1 MKRILQAILL
11 GFISFFA
18 LAYSSANSANSAN
31 LTGLNLANSA
41 NSKEFIILKEQGSF
55 MVGGV
60 MLKNKQG
67 QTYRADHAYVFYQI
81 PRNAKTYP
89 MIFAHGIEQSSK
101 TWESTPDGRDGF
113 ANIFLKQDYG
123 VYLVTQPRRGNAG
136 KSSVSANLNP
146 DFSDERWFN
155 IFRIGVY
162 PKYFDGVQFPRDE
175 ASLEQLFRQ
184 GTPTIA
190 PKQDLELY
198 ADAYA
203 KLFDK
208 IGSAIFI
215 THSQGGNVG
224 WRVVQKTN
232 NIKAIVAYEP
242 GGGFPFPKG
251 QLPELGKA
259 LSLSGAAE
267 GREISREE
275 FLRYTKFPIIIY
287 YGDYLPKSEAEAEK
301 LGFKLNY
308 AWRIRLELT
317 KEWAKLINE
326 NGGDAQVVHLPEIGI
341 KGNTHFPFAD
351 LNNAEIARL
360 LNEWLKA
367 KGLDK

>member
-1 MKRILQAILL
+1 MKSHYSIFTTIIAGIFMSAC
-11 GFISFFA
+11 GTHSDFIT
-18 LAYSSANSANSAN
+18 LE
-31 LTGLNLANSA
+31 
-41 NSKEFIILKEQGSF
+41 KQGSF

-60 MLKNKQG
+60 VLTNNQG
-67 QTYRADHAYVFYQI
+67 QTYRADHAYTFYQI

-113 ANIFLKQDYG
+113 ANIFLKQGYG

-136 KSSVSANLNP
+136 KSSVSVNLKP
-146 DFSDERWFN
+146 DFSDESWFN
-155 IFRIGVY
+155 HFRIGIY
-162 PKYFDGVQFPRDE
+162 PRYFDGVQFPRDE
-175 ASLEQLFRQ
+175 ASLEQFLRQ

-208 IGSAIFI
+208 VGGAIFI
-215 THSQGGNVG
+215 THSQGGDVG
-224 WRVVQKTN
+224 WRVVRKTN

-242 GGGFPFPKG
+242 GGALPFPKG
-251 QLPELGKA
+251 QMPELGKTLNRA
-259 LSLSGAAE
+259 GQSE
-267 GREISREE
+267 GIEISRED

-287 YGDYLPKSEAEAEK
+287 FGDFIPHSQQEANDMGYP
-301 LGFKLNY
+301 LHY
-308 AWRIRLELT
+308 AWRVRLELT
-317 KEWAKLINE
+317 REWAKLINA

-341 KGNTHFPFAD
+341 KGNTHFPFSD
-351 LNNAEIARL
+351 LNNAQIADL
-360 LNEWLKA
+360 LKYWLKA

>member
-1 MKRILQAILL
+1 MKHILQAILL
-11 GFISFFA
+11 GLIGFFA
-18 LAYSSANSANSAN
+18 LACSSVNSSNSAN
-31 LTGLNLANSA
+31 LTSLNSA
-41 NSKEFIILKEQGSF
+41 NNADTKEFIVLKEQGSF
-55 MVGGV
+55 SVGGV
-60 MLKNKQG
+60 VLKNNQG
-67 QTYRADHAYVFYQI
+67 KSYHADHAYVFYQI
-81 PRNAKTYP
+81 PANAKSHP
-89 MIFAHGIEQSSK
+89 MIFAHGVEQFSK
-101 TWESTPDGRDGF
+101 TWESTPDGREGF
-113 ANIFLKQDYG
+113 ANIFLRQGYP

-136 KSSVSANLNP
+136 KSSVSVNLKP
-146 DFSDERWFN
+146 DFKDEMWFN

-162 PKYFDGVQFPRDE
+162 PNYFEGVQFPRDK

-208 IGSAIFI
+208 VGSAIFI
-215 THSQGGNVG
+215 LHSQGGNVG
-224 WRVVQKTN
+224 WRTVQKTN

-259 LSLSGAAE
+259 LSLSGASE
-267 GREISREE
+267 GREISREA

-301 LGFKLNY
+301 MGFKLNY
-308 AWRIRLELT
+308 AWRVRLELAR
-317 KEWAKLINE
+317 EWAKLINE

-341 KGNTHFPFAD
+341 KGNTHFPFSD

-360 LNEWLKA
+360 LSEWLKA